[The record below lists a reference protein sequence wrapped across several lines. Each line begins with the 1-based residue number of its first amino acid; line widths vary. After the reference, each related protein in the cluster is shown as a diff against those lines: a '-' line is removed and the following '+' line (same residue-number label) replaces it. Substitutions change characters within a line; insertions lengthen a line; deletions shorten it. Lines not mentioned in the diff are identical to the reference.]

1 MNCENVVEIIGELAA
16 VQGYDFY
23 YGPEEALAATV
34 RRGPAVWLAPPEL
47 AATEGIGDRLDT
59 YALTLTVIG
68 GRELPRGPA
77 QGAAGSA
84 MRLSGA
90 AEAGVQLPAPPEA
103 AAGIFRAADI
113 HPATRGAAGLKVVRL
128 RKPVTPDG
136 RAAWR
141 AEFRLRIGYYA

>member
-1 MNCENVVEIIGELAA
+1 MEIIGELAA
-16 VQGYDFY
+16 AQGYDFY

-47 AATEGIGDRLDT
+47 AAAEGVDDRLDT

-77 QGAAGSA
+77 DVPQGAAGSA
-84 MRLSGA
+84 SRLAGPV
-90 AEAGVQLPAPPEA
+90 EAGVQLPAPPEA
-103 AAGIFRAADI
+103 AAGIFRAAAL
-113 HPATRGAAGLKVVRL
+113 HASTRGAAGLKVWRL

-136 RAAWR
+136 RDAWR
-141 AEFRLRIGYYA
+141 AEFRLKIGYYA

>member
-16 VQGYDFY
+16 AQGYDFY

-47 AATEGIGDRLDT
+47 AAAEGIGDRLDT

-84 MRLSGA
+84 TQPAG
-90 AEAGVQLPAPPEA
+90 AGVQLPAPPEA

-141 AEFRLRIGYYA
+141 AEFRLRIGYYT